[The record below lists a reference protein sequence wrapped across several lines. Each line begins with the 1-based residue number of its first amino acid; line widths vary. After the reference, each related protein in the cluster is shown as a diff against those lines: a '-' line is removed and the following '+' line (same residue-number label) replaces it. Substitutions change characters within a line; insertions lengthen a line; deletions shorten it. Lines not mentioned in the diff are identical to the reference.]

1 VSEGPAKLSL
11 AHASGWDPAI
21 CRSPNCSYEKFMHHK
36 PCLLLIRHA
45 QSENNAL
52 GDAFRVP
59 DPNITSIGVAQSR
72 KLAGAVKKLSP
83 SVLYC
88 SPFLRSL
95 ETTRPIVEQ
104 TGLTPI
110 VRQDIY
116 EQGGCHSGYQPGKRI
131 AQRGM
136 GRVALAT
143 KYVGWQ
149 LDERINV
156 DGWYD
161 RADYETQEE
170 ARRRAHHVKEWY
182 ESETRTHSLKDRVAM
197 VIHADF
203 KMRLLEAFLGNAN
216 VEEHFGEI
224 VNTSISQLSLSNGRW
239 KLDYWNTFTHLET
252 DEVTA

>member
-1 VSEGPAKLSL
+1 
-11 AHASGWDPAI
+11 
-21 CRSPNCSYEKFMHHK
+21 MHHK

-52 GDAFRVP
+52 GDALRVP

-104 TGLTPI
+104 TGLIPI

-149 LDERINV
+149 LDERIHV

-170 ARRRAHHVKEWY
+170 ARHRAQQVKEWY
-182 ESETRTHSLKDRVAM
+182 ESEPRTHSLKDRAAM

-239 KLDYWNTFTHLET
+239 KLDYWNTFAHLET

>member
-1 VSEGPAKLSL
+1 M
-11 AHASGWDPAI
+11 
-21 CRSPNCSYEKFMHHK
+21 YHK

-59 DPNITSIGVAQSR
+59 DPNITSVGVSQSA
-72 KLAGAVKKLSP
+72 KLACAVKKLSP

-116 EQGGCHSGYQPGKRI
+116 EQGGCHSGYQPGFRI

-136 GRVALAT
+136 GSVVIANRYA
-143 KYVGWQ
+143 GWQ
-149 LDERINV
+149 IDERINV

-161 RADYETQEE
+161 RDHYETEAE
-170 ARRRAHHVKEWY
+170 ARERAQQVKEWY
-182 ESETRTHSLKDRVAM
+182 ESEPRSHSLKDRVAM

-216 VEEHFGEI
+216 VEEHLGEI
-224 VNTSISQLSLSNGRW
+224 VNTSVSQLSLSNGRW
-239 KLDYWNTFTHLET
+239 KLDYWNAFAHLET
-252 DEVTA
+252 DEVTV